1 MEMGCTE
8 VVGLTVLSE
17 FREKGGQQNRGEES
31 RPWSQN
37 PITSVTAVPWGEG
50 RLSQPYHATG
60 IISFGKEY
68 QLI

>member
-1 MEMGCTE
+1 MGYTE
-8 VVGLTVLSE
+8 RVALTVLCE
-17 FREKGGQQNRGEES
+17 FRGKGGQQKRREES
-31 RPWSQN
+31 RPCSQN